1 MSPDAAQERT
11 AAPSIVRSGSSDSRS
26 TEDSPRPIRER
37 VVPAHGPWPTE
48 VHPVVARVLAARG
61 VLTPESAEL
70 RLRDLLEPAMLSGL
84 DAAVVLLQ
92 HALDESWRMLVV
104 GDFDCDG
111 ATASA
116 VALRGLRLLGAESVS
131 FRVPHRMRHGYGLSP
146 QLIAELEAPLPD
158 LIITVDNG
166 ISSLEGVATARAAGI
181 RVLITDHHLQGA
193 ELPDADAIVNP
204 NLDGDAFPSKH
215 LAGVGVVFYLL
226 LALRKRLREAGRFTE
241 GGEPD
246 LSELLDLVALGTV
259 ADLVALD
266 RNNRILVAAGLKRMR
281 AGRACAGIRAL
292 IEVSGRSEDRLTAE
306 DLGFALGPRI
316 NAAGR
321 LDDMRLGIECLLED
335 DPARALDMAR
345 RLDAINRERRA
356 LQTDMTD
363 EAMAGL
369 EQDDALPQG
378 QVGLCVFAPHWHAGV
393 IGLVASKIKER
404 WHRPAIAFAP
414 ADEDGDSDLLRG
426 SARSIPGFHIRDALA
441 EVQARHP
448 GLIER
453 FGGHAMAAG
462 LSLHRDRF
470 ELFAEAFDAVSR
482 THLDGASLDP
492 EWLTD
497 GGLGGDVID
506 RALAEQLELSGP
518 WGQGF
523 PAPLFCDDFE
533 VLEWQVLKEK
543 HLKMLLATDCGSE
556 VSAIE
561 FNGWRGTAPDP
572 RVRIVY
578 QLQRD
583 DYGRRRATQLLV
595 RDRRTAG

>member
-1 MSPDAAQERT
+1 MSADAAPGHIP
-11 AAPSIVRSGSSDSRS
+11 AASVAVSEPGSSASK
-26 TEDSPRPIRER
+26 TASPRPIRER
-37 VVPAHGPWPTE
+37 IVPAHGPWPTD

-61 VLTPESAEL
+61 VLTPESADL
-70 RLRDLLEPAMLSGL
+70 RLRDMLDPGALSGL
-84 DAAVVLLQ
+84 DAAVDLLQ
-92 HALDESWRMLVV
+92 RALDDSWRMLVV

-116 VALRGLRLLGAESVS
+116 VTLRGLRLLGARNVS
-131 FRVPHRMRHGYGLSP
+131 FRVPHRMRHGYGLSA
-146 QLIAELEAPLPD
+146 QLIAELATPLPQ
-158 LIITVDNG
+158 LIVTVDNG
-166 ISSLEGVATARAAGI
+166 ISSLEGVAAARAAGI

-193 ELPDADAIVNP
+193 ALPAADAIVNP
-204 NLDGDAFPSKH
+204 NVDGDAFPSKH

-226 LALRKRLREAGRFTE
+226 LALRKRLREAGRFA
-241 GGEPD
+241 GRDEPD
-246 LSELLDLVALGTV
+246 LSSLLDLVALGTV

-281 AGRACAGIRAL
+281 AGRAVAGIQAL
-292 IEVSGRSEDRLTAE
+292 MEVSGRRAETMKAE
-306 DLGFALGPRI
+306 DLGFAIGPRI

-321 LDDMRLGIECLLED
+321 LDDMSLGIECLLED
-335 DPARALDMAR
+335 DPGRALDMAR
-345 RLDAINRERRA
+345 RLDAINQERRA
-356 LQTDMTD
+356 LQSDMTD

-369 EQDDALPQG
+369 EQDDALPRG

-393 IGLVASKIKER
+393 VGLVASKIKER
-404 WHRPAIAFAP
+404 WHRPAVAFAP
-414 ADEDGDSDLLRG
+414 ADEDAESELLRG

-441 EVQARHP
+441 EVQARQP

-462 LSLHRDRF
+462 LTLRREHF
-470 ELFAEAFDAVSR
+470 ETFAEAFDAVSR
-482 THLDGASLDP
+482 ARLDGAALDP

-497 GGLGGDVID
+497 GGLGGEVIN

-518 WGQGF
+518 FGQAF
-523 PAPLFCDDFE
+523 PTPLFCDDFE
-533 VLEWQVLKEK
+533 VLEWRVLKER

-556 VSAIE
+556 VHAIE
-561 FNGWRGTAPDP
+561 FNGWNGAAPEP

-578 QLQRD
+578 QLQCD

-595 RDRRTAG
+595 RDRQPAR